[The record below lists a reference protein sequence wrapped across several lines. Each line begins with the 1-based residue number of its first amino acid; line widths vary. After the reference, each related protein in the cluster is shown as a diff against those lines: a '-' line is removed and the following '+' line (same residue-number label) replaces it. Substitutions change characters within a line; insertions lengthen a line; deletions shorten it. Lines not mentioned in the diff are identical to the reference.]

1 MVFVFFIIDNLSCL
15 DTIANFSKFQSFS
28 LHTLYITSTDSNIIS
43 LVLQACSHLFSFHVT
58 FLYQNRHILPPSS
71 SSSSYN
77 HLLEEFL
84 NNLYHKLSF
93 DTIHILFLYIP
104 NIKY

>member
-58 FLYQNRHILPPSS
+58 VLYQNRHILPPSS